1 MMITLNLATLI
12 LFRATLIALLH
23 ALDAALLEGYG
34 WTPRC
39 NASLDKI
46 VYTKD

>member
-1 MMITLNLATLI
+1 MMITLNLATL
-12 LFRATLIALLH
+12 LMLRGTLIAVIR